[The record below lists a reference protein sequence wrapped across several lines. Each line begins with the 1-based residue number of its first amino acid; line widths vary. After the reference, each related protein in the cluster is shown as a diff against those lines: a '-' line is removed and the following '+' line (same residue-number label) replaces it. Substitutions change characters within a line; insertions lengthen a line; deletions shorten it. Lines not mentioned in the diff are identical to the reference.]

1 MSAPLNELLNLPSIC
16 IILAYMLRMNELNEY
31 LQEDLHLILSKATF
45 LVEMMLQ
52 VAFQLKLEF

>member
-31 LQEDLHLILSKATF
+31 LQEDLQLILSKATF

>member
-1 MSAPLNELLNLPSIC
+1 MSSPLNELLNMPSIC

-31 LQEDLHLILSKATF
+31 LQEDLQLILSKATF

>member
-1 MSAPLNELLNLPSIC
+1 
-16 IILAYMLRMNELNEY
+16 MLRMNELNEY
-31 LQEDLHLILSKATF
+31 LQEDLQLILSKATF